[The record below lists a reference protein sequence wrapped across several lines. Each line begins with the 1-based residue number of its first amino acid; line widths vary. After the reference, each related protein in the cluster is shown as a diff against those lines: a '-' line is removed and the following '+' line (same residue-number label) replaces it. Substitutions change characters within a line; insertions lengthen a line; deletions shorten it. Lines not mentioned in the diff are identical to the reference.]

1 MCENSIGVVLWF
13 IFLNDVYEKEVL
25 SLFYM
30 YEKEW
35 WIMYFK
41 GICNGV

>member
-1 MCENSIGVVLWF
+1 MCENSTGAALRF
-13 IFLNDVYEKEVL
+13 ILSNDAYEKEVL

-35 WIMYFK
+35 
-41 GICNGV
+41 